1 MIIKQLLLGY
11 LDNFTYIVGCEKTK
25 EAIVI
30 DPAAHAEQIAG
41 TAEKEGLTIRY
52 IVNTHG
58 HYDHTGAN
66 SALKKR
72 TGAQIVRHIL
82 DSQDDQTVD
91 IKLEREK
98 TLKVGELVFQI
109 IHTPGH
115 SPGGIC
121 LYAEGNLFTGD
132 TLFVGDSGRTDLEG
146 GHRPTLGASLRNLMT
161 LPDETVVW
169 PGHHY
174 GPTMNS
180 TIGWEKQHNVNA
192 KEYGFYAGD

>member
-11 LDNFTYIVGCEKTK
+11 LDNFTYIVGCEKTG
-25 EAIVI
+25 EAVVI
-30 DPAAHAEQIAG
+30 DPAAHAEKIAE
-41 TAEKEGLTIRY
+41 AARKEGLTIRY

-58 HYDHTGAN
+58 HFDHTGAN
-66 SALKKR
+66 GALKKL
-72 TGAQIVRHIL
+72 TGARIVRHIL
-82 DSQDDQTVD
+82 DSEGDPAVD
-91 IKLEREK
+91 IKIEREK
-98 TLKVGELVFQI
+98 TLHVGDIVFRI

-132 TLFVGDSGRTDLEG
+132 TLFVGDSGRTDCEG

-174 GPTMNS
+174 GPATHS
-180 TIGWEKQHNVNA
+180 TIGWEKRHNANA